1 MSKMR
6 TAIPAILLGFFVMG
20 FVDVV
25 GISTS
30 YVKADFD
37 LPDAL
42 ASMLPMAVFLWF
54 FVFSIPT
61 GMLMNKWGKKQVVAA
76 SMAVTAVA
84 MVIPM
89 VSYSF
94 ATMMISFAMLGIGNT
109 MLQVSLNPL
118 AASTVRQEMQAS
130 ILTWGQFI
138 KAISS
143 FLGPILA
150 GAAALYT
157 GQWRMIFA
165 IYAAVTLISLIYV
178 WFSANGDKEPVEAA
192 GFGSTLK
199 LFGDAYIVR
208 LFVGILV
215 IVGIDVGLNTVIPKL
230 LVEKTGMELSRAG
243 LGTSLYFVARTAGT
257 FVGAI
262 ALAKCNARSIMRG
275 TMAVAIA
282 AMLVLM
288 IAKSQWALWASIAVV
303 GMMYANVFSIIFAY
317 ALQHRPEQ
325 TNQVSSLMIMGVS
338 GGALFAPI
346 MGLIADN
353 STQAVSMCVVL
364 LGTIY
369 LLLFISNRRKD

>member
-1 MSKMR
+1 MSKLKS
-6 TAIPAILLGFFVMG
+6 AIPAILLGFFVMG

-30 YVKADFD
+30 YVKSDFD

-42 ASMLPMAVFLWF
+42 AGMLPMAVFLWF

-76 SMAVTAVA
+76 SMFVTAVA
-84 MVIPM
+84 MVMPLIT
-89 VSYSF
+89 YSF
-94 ATMMISFAMLGIGNT
+94 ELMMLSFAMLGIGNT

-118 AASTVRQEMQAS
+118 AASTVAKEMQAS

-150 GAAALYT
+150 GAAAFYT

-165 IYAAVTLISLIYV
+165 VYAAVTLISLIYV
-178 WFSANGDKEPVEAA
+178 WFSADSSNEAVETAT
-192 GFGSTLK
+192 FRSTLS
-199 LFGDAYIVR
+199 LFSDAYIVR

-230 LVEKTGMELSRAG
+230 LVEKTGVELGQAG
-243 LGTSLYFVARTAGT
+243 LGTSLYFVARTVGT

-262 ALAKCNARSIMRG
+262 ALAKCNAQSIMRG
-275 TMAVAIA
+275 TMVVAIV
-282 AMLVLM
+282 AMVVLM
-288 IAKSQWALWASIAVV
+288 LAGSELVLWASIAVV

-325 TNQVSSLMIMGVS
+325 SNQVSSLMIMGVS

-346 MGLIADN
+346 MGLIADY
-353 STQAVSMCVVL
+353 STQAISLSVVL

-369 LLLFISNRRKD
+369 LLLFISNKRKV